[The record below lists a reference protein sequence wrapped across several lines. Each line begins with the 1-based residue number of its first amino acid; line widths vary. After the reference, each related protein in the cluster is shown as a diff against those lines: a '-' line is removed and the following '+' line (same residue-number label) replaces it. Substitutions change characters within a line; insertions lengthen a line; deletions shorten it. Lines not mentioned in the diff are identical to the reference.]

1 MTIQNPNGLTT
12 LFQCRKAM
20 VFFVKLKTVENY
32 FYFTDSKCF
41 PWVNGCK
48 VYFSYFVLCS
58 VFYTDIRFSIAPN
71 KHFKNH

>member
-41 PWVNGCK
+41 P
-48 VYFSYFVLCS
+48 
-58 VFYTDIRFSIAPN
+58 
-71 KHFKNH
+71 